1 MINNLLKNFCL
12 ITFAL
17 IAPITLPAGGIQK
30 SLNQD
35 KFSHN
40 INEIILSSNT
50 YLYSFPEINAKELL
64 VLDIGTCLS
73 VLRNWKVSESEI
85 WFRVELASNKLLDD
99 PNKIKIIDIM
109 FKIYIFIHPFVTLLG
124 SPNNLLEANSTLT
137 QISFS
142 FTFQSRKTDKVVPT
156 FSNNNSLAIISGKL

>member
-30 SLNQD
+30 SLNQN
-35 KFSHN
+35 KLLSN
-40 INEIILSSNT
+40 TNEIILSSNT
-50 YLYSFPEINAKELL
+50 SLYSFPEINAKELL
-64 VLDIGTCLS
+64 ALDIGTTLS

-99 PNKIKIIDIM
+99 PNKITKGWIKM
-109 FKIYIFIHPFVTLLG
+109 
-124 SPNNLLEANSTLT
+124 
-137 QISFS
+137 
-142 FTFQSRKTDKVVPT
+142 
-156 FSNNNSLAIISGKL
+156 